1 MRFLFINGSPR
12 EKMCTYRALLECINI
27 LKSKGHECAYFSLD
41 NIKDC
46 SNCRTCKSNGKCV
59 DDDINF
65 FAEYFNTFDGVFFG
79 SPVYYGGITGNMKA
93 FLTKL
98 FYSHPK
104 CLMFKPI
111 ACIVSSRRAGGVS
124 ALQEFYLPF
133 LMHSCYI
140 VGSQYWCEVHGD
152 TPEDVELDYEGL
164 QCMRTLA
171 LNMEYVA
178 DSLNKNKDNIP
189 THEDKKHLNYIS
201 REYKKLLKEKECL
214 EK

>member
-1 MRFLFINGSPR
+1 MRFLFVIGSPR
-12 EKMCTYRALLECINI
+12 QTMCTYRALKECASELEA
-27 LKSKGHECAYFSLD
+27 KGHECAYYYVPD
-41 NIKDC
+41 TQDC
-46 SNCRTCKSNGKCV
+46 NNCRACKSSGKCRYYN
-59 DDDINF
+59 INF
-65 FAEYFNTFDGVFFG
+65 FSQYVTEFDGIFFG

-98 FYSHPK
+98 FYAHPK

-111 ACIVSSRRAGGVS
+111 ACIVSSRRAGSVA

-152 TPEDVELDYEGL
+152 TPEEVELDYEGL

-171 LNMEYVA
+171 LNMEYIA
-178 DSLNKNKDNIP
+178 DSFLKNKNSVP
-189 THEDKKHLNYIS
+189 VHEEKRHLNFIS
-201 REYKKLLKEKECL
+201 REYKALLKKD
-214 EK
+214 KP

>member
-1 MRFLFINGSPR
+1 MRFLFISGSPR
-12 EKMCTYRALLECINI
+12 ESMCTHRALKECVDT
-27 LKSKGHECAYFSLD
+27 LKSKGHECSYWCISSTQ
-41 NIKDC
+41 DC
-46 SNCRTCKSNGKCV
+46 TNCRVCKSGGECT

-65 FAEYFNTFDGVFFG
+65 FANYIKSFDGVFFG

-104 CLMFKPI
+104 CLMFKPV
-111 ACIVSSRRAGGVS
+111 ACVVSSRRAGSVA

-152 TPEDVELDYEGL
+152 TPEEVELDYEGL
-164 QCMRTLA
+164 QTMRTLA
-171 LNMEYVA
+171 LNMEFIA
-178 DSLNKNKDNIP
+178 DSFSKNAKNLP
-189 THEDKKHLNYIS
+189 MHEEKKHLNFIS
-201 REYKKLLKEKECL
+201 REYIDLLNKK
-214 EK
+214 

>member
-1 MRFLFINGSPR
+1 MKFLFVIGSPR
-12 EKMCTYRALLECINI
+12 QEMCTHRAIDECVKV
-27 LKSKGHECAYFSLD
+27 LQDKGHECVKWHVSSTD
-41 NIKDC
+41 DC
-46 SNCRTCKSNGKCV
+46 TNCRLCKSKGNCI
-59 DDDINF
+59 DENINF
-65 FAEYFNTFDGVFFG
+65 FADCVTEYDGIFFG

-98 FYSHPK
+98 FYAHPK

-111 ACIVSSRRAGGVS
+111 ACVVSSRRAGSVA

-152 TPEDVELDYEGL
+152 TPEEVELDYEGL

-178 DSLNKNKDNIP
+178 DSFSKNSQAIP
-189 THEDKKHLNYIS
+189 IHEEKKHLN
-201 REYKKLLKEKECL
+201 
-214 EK
+214 